1 MGHAGAPSRAQHLPS
16 KSRPLEVPLTLKLA
30 DRLEFFGW
38 PKQILFELRVLLRD
52 RDEEWLT
59 SVAEQV
65 HQALQMDVESRAGLF
80 TTPLEPDLLRLDE
93 LPYAF
98 DSERPGQ
105 IGIFTAV
112 EPTFPWSEMTPR
124 TERWERYAVFALL
137 NIRDAIK
144 LLGVLPTES
153 PSGDDTDL
161 AMIHFGNAGGFA
173 LEAMRAL
180 QIAHSLRIDSHSK
193 SARGRSAA
201 VMRHVVFVRIRT
213 DAVDMANSRPFK
225 TKEEALDFI
234 TSNLIIDPKTN
245 KFCSRSAASKWLRE
259 AGWQPVSKR
268 NKP

>member
-1 MGHAGAPSRAQHLPS
+1 MPS
-16 KSRPLEVPLTLKLA
+16 KPRPLEVPLTTKLA

-52 RDEEWLT
+52 RTEEWLT

-65 HQALQMDVESRAGLF
+65 HQALQMDVESRAGVF

-112 EPTFPWSEMTPR
+112 EPTFRWNEMTPR

-144 LLGVLPTES
+144 VLGALPTQS
-153 PSGDDTDL
+153 PSGEDADL
-161 AMIHFGNAGGFA
+161 AMIHFSNAGGFA

-180 QIAHSLRIDSHSK
+180 QIAHSLRIDSRTK
-193 SARGRSAA
+193 SNRGRMAA
-201 VMRHVVFVRIRT
+201 NARHE
-213 DAVDMANSRPFK
+213 AMKPKHAEALAMANSRPFK
-225 TKEEALDFI
+225 NKREAVDFI
-234 TSNLIIDPKTN
+234 AENLTINAEGTQ
-245 KFCSRSAASKWLRE
+245 FCSRRAASDWLSA
-259 AGWQPVSKR
+259 AGWQPERKR
-268 NKP
+268 QMG